1 MASFWENF
9 AEAMGWGKANHTKHF
24 SDISEEKKQEYRDR
38 YVDSAKKHYDEHNP
52 DLRIADVNSEKDNK
66 EYASFDDDSVYDT
79 RVYEFTYSQPTKSEL
94 DSGEGRYS
102 ETVDRKGRVLVRTP
116 KAKDGNIL
124 MTNWFDDARG
134 TGHPSG
140 RMGVYE
146 AVLDDGTILDAKNF
160 EALMKADPYGTP
172 GFSTLKEVDHSD
184 LGNNFAEQKVKWK
197 EYTNKREE
205 AWEDWS
211 RNHSNSYFNN
221 NSRWSNNWHRWVA
234 SKKPKKEAYYDGP
247 DEEIVLYFRPG
258 PNGE

>member
-38 YVDSAKKHYDEHNP
+38 YVDSAEKHYNEHNP
-52 DLRIADVNSEKDNK
+52 ELRIADVNSEKDNK
-66 EYASFDDDSVYDT
+66 DYAPFNDDSVYDT
-79 RVYEFTYSQPTKSEL
+79 RVYEFDYNQPANSDI
-94 DSGEGRYS
+94 DSGDGKY
-102 ETVDRKGRVLVRTP
+102 TDTLHRKGRVLVRTP
-116 KAKDGNIL
+116 KLKRGNFL
-124 MTNWFDDARG
+124 MTNWFDDAKG

-146 AVLDDGTILDAKNF
+146 AVLDDGTILNARDF

-172 GFSTLKEVDHSD
+172 GLSSLREVDHSD
-184 LGNNFAEQKVKWK
+184 LGDNFAEQKVKWK
-197 EYTNKREE
+197 EYTNKKEE
-205 AWEDWS
+205 AYKDYTP
-211 RNHSNSYFNN
+211 NA
-221 NSRWSNNWHRWVA
+221 RWSSNWRRWVA
-234 SKKPKKEAYYDGP
+234 TKKPKKEAYHDGP